1 MEYHIACEIIC
12 HMFFVPGL
20 LLRIIFVRG
29 ISVIYCMYSSL
40 NICTNITLSKI
51 IQTHTQK
58 YNMLVH
64 VYKVP
69 KQRKLVYGSRNQRLF
84 LGKRRGSNSGWL

>member
-1 MEYHIACEIIC
+1 MSYVFCPWI
-12 HMFFVPGL
+12 

-40 NICTNITLSKI
+40 NSCTNITLSKI

-58 YNMLVH
+58 YNILVH

-69 KQRKLVYGSRNQRLF
+69 KQRKLVYVIRNQHLF
-84 LGKRRGSNSGWL
+84 WGKRIGSNSG